1 MLEISENIIHNN
13 IFHIIQ
19 ILFYSNIICL
29 IVQHIVVPEMKKF
42 IIFYFLTTGP
52 SDDASCTTD
61 TPVSDVSEK
70 DGDDESADQPIR
82 KEIEDSD
89 DSDDSTDSSS
99 EDSSSEAESDISK
112 GDAGK

>member
-1 MLEISENIIHNN
+1 M
-13 IFHIIQ
+13 
-19 ILFYSNIICL
+19 
-29 IVQHIVVPEMKKF
+29 
-42 IIFYFLTTGP
+42 
-52 SDDASCTTD
+52 
-61 TPVSDVSEK
+61 SDVSEK

-89 DSDDSTDSSS
+89 DSEDSTDSSS